1 MSAKLSLFL
10 TLIVLLAPAGAAAY
24 SINEGLSRGEGRV
37 VTYYNTVPEHDWA
50 VKRAV
55 RAWNRSGAQVEFVPD
70 SRGDAELVIEGGAL
84 GLSGHAST
92 ITRSSGP
99 QAGDAKVTIP
109 SPSGERGQRFSVA
122 LIAAHELGHVVG
134 LNHEDS
140 GCATM
145 NSTITAA
152 APARCRQPPAGR
164 WRCGLLEEDDIQGA
178 VKLHGG
184 TPRPPRRTYCPKVP
198 PKPRPPPPP
207 PPEPLE
213 PPDPR
218 DPLSSGGAVEVLS
231 DPGSSRRVTVRWL
244 NGASERV
251 REAVVARAPGRC
263 PAKPGGLERR
273 TVPADPGG
281 EGRATFPL
289 DLVPSC
295 YAVWSRDRSGRLS
308 REAATAF
315 YEPPAAPQPP
325 TNLVASLALSH
336 PLGDTGV
343 SLRWHNAEAETVRS
357 VLIARAKGRCPGR
370 PPRRPRPWDSPA
382 AQPDTFQEH
391 YDLGFY
397 PGPDTERYC
406 YAVWS
411 RDRFGRLSRPATAW
425 PRPADQDDELIIL
438 AG

>member
-1 MSAKLSLFL
+1 MSAKLSLLL
-10 TLIVLLAPAGAAAY
+10 TLLVLLAPAGAGAY
-24 SINEGLSRGEGRV
+24 SINEGLSQGDGRV
-37 VTYYNTVPEHDWA
+37 VTYYNTVSEHDWA

-55 RAWNRSGAQVEFVPD
+55 RAWNRSGAQIEFVPA
-70 SRGDAELVIEGGAL
+70 SEEDAELVIEGGAQ

-92 ITRSSGP
+92 TTRSSGP
-99 QAGDAKVTIP
+99 QAGDAKITIP
-109 SPSGERGQRFSVA
+109 SPSGEREQRFSVA

-145 NSTITAA
+145 NSTITAG
-152 APARCRQPPAGR
+152 APARCSQPPAGQ

-184 TPRPPRRTYCPKVP
+184 APRPPRRAYCPKVP
-198 PKPRPPPPP
+198 PKAKAKPKPPPPP
-207 PPEPLE
+207 PQRP
-213 PPDPR
+213 
-218 DPLSSGGAVEVLS
+218 DPLSSVGAVRAIS
-231 DPGSSRRVTVRWL
+231 DAGRSRRVTVRWL
-244 NGASERV
+244 NGASERI
-251 REAVVARAPGRC
+251 RQAVVARAPGRC
-263 PAKPGGLERR
+263 PAKPDGLERR
-273 TVPADPGG
+273 IVPADPGG
-281 EGRATFPL
+281 EGRATFSL
-289 DLVPSC
+289 ALVRSC

-308 REAATAF
+308 REAATAW

-343 SLRWHNAEAETVRS
+343 SLRWHNAEGETVRS
-357 VLIARAKGRCPGR
+357 VLIARTKGSCPSR
-370 PPRRPRPWDSPA
+370 PPRRPRPWESPA
-382 AQPDTFQEH
+382 AWPDAFQEH
-391 YDLGFY
+391 HDFGFY
-397 PGPDTERYC
+397 PGPDAKRYC

-425 PRPADQDDELIIL
+425 PRPAEQDDELIVL

>member
-1 MSAKLSLFL
+1 MSAKLSLVLSLL
-10 TLIVLLAPAGAAAY
+10 TMLAPAGAAAY
-24 SINEGLSRGEGRV
+24 SIQRSYSQEKGRV
-37 VTYYNTVPEHDWA
+37 VTYYNTVGEHDWA
-50 VKRAV
+50 VKRAA
-55 RAWNRSGAQVEFVPD
+55 RAWNRSGAEVEFVPASKD
-70 SRGDAELVIEGGAL
+70 EAELVIEGGSQ
-84 GLSGHAST
+84 GLSGHASST
-92 ITRSSGP
+92 LRSSGP
-99 QAGDAKVTIP
+99 QPGDSKITIP
-109 SPSGERGQRFSVA
+109 SPSGERDQRFSVA

-152 APARCRQPPAGR
+152 APKGCEQPPAGQ
-164 WRCGLLEEDDIQGA
+164 WRCGLLEEDDIEGA
-178 VKLHGG
+178 VELHGG
-184 TPRPPRRTYCPKVP
+184 TPRPPRRAYCPKVP
-198 PKPRPPPPP
+198 PKPKPPPPP
-207 PPEPLE
+207 PPQAP
-213 PPDPR
+213 
-218 DPLSSGGAVEVLS
+218 DPLSSADAVEVLS
-231 DPGSSRRVTVRWL
+231 DAASSSRVTVRWL

-251 REAVVARAPGRC
+251 RKAVVARAPGRC
-263 PAKPGGLERR
+263 PAKPDGLERR

-308 REAATAF
+308 REPATAH
-315 YEPPAAPQPP
+315 YDPPATPQPP

-343 SLRWHNAEAETVRS
+343 SLRWHNAEADTVRS
-357 VLIARAKGRCPGR
+357 VLIARAKGRCPSR
-370 PPRRPRPWDSPA
+370 PPRRPRPWEAPA
-382 AQPDTFQEH
+382 AQPDAFQEH

-397 PGPDTERYC
+397 PGPDAARYC
-406 YAVWS
+406 YALWS

-425 PRPADQDDELIIL
+425 PRPAEQEDDELIIL

>member
-1 MSAKLSLFL
+1 MSAKLSPV
-10 TLIVLLAPAGAAAY
+10 LILLALLAPAGAAAY
-24 SINEGLSRGEGRV
+24 SIQEGAPKDGRV
-37 VTYYNTVPEHDWA
+37 VTYYNGVSEHDWA
-50 VKRAV
+50 VKRAA
-55 RAWNRSGAQVEFVPD
+55 RAWNRSGARVEFVPG
-70 SRGDAELVIEGGAL
+70 SENEAELVIEGGSQ
-84 GLSGHAST
+84 GLSGHASST
-92 ITRSSGP
+92 FRSGGP
-99 QAGDAKVTIP
+99 QPGDSKVTLP
-109 SPSGERGQRFSVA
+109 SPSGEREQRFSVA

-134 LNHEDS
+134 LNHEDT

-152 APARCRQPPAGR
+152 APKRCEQPPAGQ

-178 VKLHGG
+178 VALHGG
-184 TPRPPRRTYCPKVP
+184 TPRPPRSAYCPKVP
-198 PKPRPPPPP
+198 PKPKPPPPP
-207 PPEPLE
+207 PPQAP
-213 PPDPR
+213 
-218 DPLSSGGAVEVLS
+218 DPLSSAGAVEVLS
-231 DPGSSRRVTVRWL
+231 DPGSSSRVTVRWL

-251 REAVVARAPGRC
+251 RQAVVARAPGRC
-263 PAKPGGLERR
+263 PAKPDGLERR

-308 REAATAF
+308 GEATTAF
-315 YEPPAAPQPP
+315 YEPPATPQPP

-357 VLIARAKGRCPGR
+357 VLIARAKGRCPSR
-370 PPRRPRPWDSPA
+370 PPRRPRPWEAPA
-382 AQPDTFQEH
+382 AQPDAFQEH

-397 PGPDTERYC
+397 PGPDAARYC
-406 YAVWS
+406 YALWS

-425 PRPADQDDELIIL
+425 PRPAEQDDELIIL